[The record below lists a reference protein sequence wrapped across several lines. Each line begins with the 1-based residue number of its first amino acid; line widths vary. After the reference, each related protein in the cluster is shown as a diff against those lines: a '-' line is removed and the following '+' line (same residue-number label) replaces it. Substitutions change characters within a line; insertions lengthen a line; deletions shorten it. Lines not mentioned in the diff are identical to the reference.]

1 MKRALLIGISLIF
14 LFSPPLCLASRNV
27 VKGRKNAEMYSYI
40 EKISR
45 ELLIEEAKIQTLRSF
60 DKLGVVLK

>member
-1 MKRALLIGISLIF
+1 
-14 LFSPPLCLASRNV
+14 
-27 VKGRKNAEMYSYI
+27 MYSYI